1 MSTAQ
6 ITIPY
11 LPRDAFRPYHDNNKR
26 FSVTVAHRRAGK
38 TVARINRIVKAAI
51 LCDKPRPRFGY
62 LAPFFVQAKD
72 IAWLYLKH
80 YAAPLLALGGKVNES
95 ELSIT
100 LPHNGAIIRLYGAE
114 NAERMRGLYFD
125 GIAIDEAQ
133 GVAQSV
139 LTSVILPA
147 LADRE
152 GWLDCSGTPR
162 GWQNLLGGLV
172 KMARD
177 NQHMWFLQILKA
189 SDTGIIPQG
198 ELDMQKAMMPEN
210 EYEQEFECS
219 FDAAI
224 TGAFWGKEMAT
235 ALSAGRICDVD
246 WQPEFLV
253 HTSWDLGRTDDTAIW
268 WYQQSKGE
276 IHVLEYWASAMCDV
290 ADLATVIHSKPYKY
304 GKHWFPHDARMKTL
318 AANGRSI
325 IEQMHALDV
334 KGQIVPN
341 IGVQDGI
348 QAVRAMMPVVYFDR
362 LKCEDGM
369 ECLRNYEREWDPER
383 KCFREK
389 EKSPNWPNH
398 GADAFRML
406 AVAWRQENPAPK
418 IVKPMRGIENATFDE
433 ALKIKPRSYTRSVS

>member
-1 MSTAQ
+1 MTA

-11 LPRDAFRPYHDNNKR
+11 IPREAFQPYHDSGKR

-51 LCDKPRPRFGY
+51 MCTKPRPRFGY

-80 YAAPLLALGGKVNES
+80 YAAPILALGGKVNES

-162 GWQNLLGGLV
+162 GWQNLLGELV
-172 KMARD
+172 KLARD
-177 NQHMWFLQILKA
+177 NPHLWFLQILKA
-189 SDTGIIPQG
+189 SDTGILPAG
-198 ELDMQKAMMPEN
+198 ELDMQRAMLPEN

-224 TGAFWGKEMAT
+224 TGAFWGKELAT
-235 ALSAGRICDVD
+235 ALSEGRICDVD
-246 WQPEFLV
+246 WQPEFEV
-253 HTSWDLGRTDDTAIW
+253 HTAWDLGRTDDTVIW
-268 WYQQSKGE
+268 WYQRIRGE
-276 IHVLEYWASAMCDV
+276 IHVIDYWAGAGADV
-290 ADLATVIHSKPYKY
+290 ADLAETVLTKRYKY
-304 GKHWFPHDARMKTL
+304 GEHYFPHDARMKL
-318 AANGRSI
+318 QAAAGRSI
-325 IEQMHALDV
+325 IEQMHSLGV
-334 KGQIVPN
+334 KGQIVPE
-341 IGVQDGI
+341 IGRQNGI

-362 LKCEDGM
+362 RKCDAGVEL
-369 ECLRNYEREWDPER
+369 LRQYQREWDADKR
-383 KCFREK
+383 VFRDTPRHDAA
-389 EKSPNWPNH
+389 SHP
-398 GADAFRML
+398 ADAFRML
-406 AVAWRQENPAPK
+406 AVAWRGENPAPK
-418 IVKPMRGIENATFDE
+418 IVRQPRGIENATFDE
-433 ALKIKPRSYTRSVS
+433 ALKIKPRNYSRSLA